1 MLRKLIPIV
10 AAIFVIALFGYVHYQ
25 TCAQPESAKKIF
37 FLSQS
42 RACQLPGLI
51 YELIDEDLFKK

>member
-10 AAIFVIALFGYVHYQ
+10 AAIFVIALLGYVHYQ
-25 TCAQPESAKKIF
+25 TCVQPESAKKIF

-51 YELIDEDLFKK
+51 Y